1 MLEAVARQNSVML
14 NLSVLSGNAIFAL
27 LMKEKE
33 IQMIHQELPSFL
45 VTQTWVKTNKRSRLK
60 GTNFQL

>member
-1 MLEAVARQNSVML
+1 ML
-14 NLSVLSGNAIFAL
+14 NLSVLSGNAIFGL

-45 VTQTWVKTNKRSRLK
+45 VMQT
-60 GTNFQL
+60 